1 MRRGRIRRNYL
12 SDGWQLNPGWGQSGP
27 AYKPPGFQSGP
38 GKTGD
43 LNCYWP
49 LEWDAVTAE
58 RR

>member
-1 MRRGRIRRNYL
+1 MRRGRIRRSYL
-12 SDGWQLNPGWGQSGP
+12 SDCWQSNPVWGQSWP

-43 LNCYWP
+43 LDSDW
-49 LEWDAVTAE
+49 LLDQDAVTAE